1 MKPLSTLK
9 KTDID
14 AFTEKRN
21 QAFAEELE
29 RWHADGQ
36 FNFSVEEAEPE
47 ETDIT
52 WPEDATVID
61 SPVSGTVWQT
71 HVEVGD
77 SVKAGQPVM
86 ILESMKME
94 IALPSPTDGVVTQIV
109 LTEGS
114 RVNPGQALIVI
125 ENPEEKA

>member
-1 MKPLSTLK
+1 M
-9 KTDID
+9 
-14 AFTEKRN
+14 
-21 QAFAEELE
+21 
-29 RWHADGQ
+29 
-36 FNFSVEEAEPE
+36 
-47 ETDIT
+47 
-52 WPEDATVID
+52 ID